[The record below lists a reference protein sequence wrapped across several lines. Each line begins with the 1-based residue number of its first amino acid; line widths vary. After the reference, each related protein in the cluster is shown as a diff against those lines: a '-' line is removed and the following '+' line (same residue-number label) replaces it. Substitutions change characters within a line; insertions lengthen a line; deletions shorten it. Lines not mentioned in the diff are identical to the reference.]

1 MSGPPPTSLGLEA
14 TPRLRGRP
22 AGRPPLGHS
31 LPPTSWSAPSA
42 LGRPPSTRMVLSLA
56 ALTQEQVPGVFQ
68 GPCFP
73 RWVLC
78 LRGRHPSSPDIQG
91 YQASCPGDWLGQ
103 ASHFPAGP
111 GRSPRGRLSAE
122 QLQASLLRG
131 GAAGAPGPV
140 AAGRAGG
147 AQQPAEVCARDVGL
161 PLERLASASIPGA
174 TGRPEIVRSV
184 GPPLSPLWGTGGG
197 GVPAARQPLRAPG
210 KVPAPL
216 LSPGT
221 PGISRPRLQSSRGR
235 SVGPCLKNKTEG
247 SPFLPLQGQ
256 GHSKSKGQGSWRT
269 PEPQGHR
276 GVGGGAGSSL
286 VPGGLPPRPE
296 EPGGSPERSPP
307 PPASPLGP
315 AGCQCGAG
323 RARPG
328 WLREAEA
335 RSDDDT
341 FAE

>member
-14 TPRLRGRP
+14 TPRLRGP
-22 AGRPPLGHS
+22 ACRASSPRALAATDFLVG
-31 LPPTSWSAPSA
+31 PSA
-42 LGRPPSTRMVLSLA
+42 LRRPPSTRMVLSLA
-56 ALTQEQVPGVFQ
+56 VLTQEQVPGVFQ

-122 QLQASLLRG
+122 QLQAPLLRG

-147 AQQPAEVCARDVGL
+147 AQQPAEVCAGDVGL

-174 TGRPEIVRSV
+174 TGRPEIARSV

-197 GVPAARQPLRAPG
+197 GVPAAQQPLRAPR

-276 GVGGGAGSSL
+276 GVGGCRELPGAWRTSS
-286 VPGGLPPRPE
+286 RPE
-296 EPGGSPERSPP
+296 KPGGSRERSPP

>member
-1 MSGPPPTSLGLEA
+1 M
-14 TPRLRGRP
+14 
-22 AGRPPLGHS
+22 
-31 LPPTSWSAPSA
+31 
-42 LGRPPSTRMVLSLA
+42 
-56 ALTQEQVPGVFQ
+56 
-68 GPCFP
+68 
-73 RWVLC
+73 
-78 LRGRHPSSPDIQG
+78 RGRHPSSPDIQG

-147 AQQPAEVCARDVGL
+147 AQQPAEVCASNVGL

-221 PGISRPRLQSSRGR
+221 PGISHPRLQSSRGR
-235 SVGPCLKNKTEG
+235 RWVPALKTKRRDPRSSPCRAKGTARARGRAAGGPLSPRGTVG
-247 SPFLPLQGQ
+247 
-256 GHSKSKGQGSWRT
+256 W
-269 PEPQGHR
+269 
-276 GVGGGAGSSL
+276 GGAGSSL

>member
-14 TPRLRGRP
+14 TPRLRGWP

-42 LGRPPSTRMVLSLA
+42 LRRPPSTRMVLSLA
-56 ALTQEQVPGVFQ
+56 VLTQEQVPGVFQ

-73 RWVLC
+73 RWVSC

-140 AAGRAGG
+140 AAGRAGR
-147 AQQPAEVCARDVGL
+147 AQQPATWVCRWSGWLLL
-161 PLERLASASIPGA
+161 PSLGQQGA
-174 TGRPEIVRSV
+174 WRSCA
-184 GPPLSPLWGTGGG
+184 LWGHLCPHCGGPGGG

-276 GVGGGAGSSL
+276 GVGGCRELPGAWRTSS
-286 VPGGLPPRPE
+286 PPR
-296 EPGGSPERSPP
+296 
-307 PPASPLGP
+307 
-315 AGCQCGAG
+315 GA
-323 RARPG
+323 R
-328 WLREAEA
+328 WL
-335 RSDDDT
+335 S
-341 FAE
+341 

>member
-1 MSGPPPTSLGLEA
+1 M
-14 TPRLRGRP
+14 
-22 AGRPPLGHS
+22 
-31 LPPTSWSAPSA
+31 
-42 LGRPPSTRMVLSLA
+42 
-56 ALTQEQVPGVFQ
+56 FQ

-147 AQQPAEVCARDVGL
+147 AQQPATWVCRWSGWLLLPSLGQQGAR
-161 PLERLASASIPGA
+161 
-174 TGRPEIVRSV
+174 RSRA
-184 GPPLSPLWGTGGG
+184 LWGHLCPHCGGPGGG

>member
-42 LGRPPSTRMVLSLA
+42 LRRPPSTRMVLSLA

-147 AQQPAEVCARDVGL
+147 AQQPATWVCRWSGWLLLPSLGQQGARRSRALWGHLCPHCGGPGVGGCQL
-161 PLERLASASIPGA
+161 LGSPFELLERFLHLCCLPGPLALAVPVCKVVGEGVWVPALKTKRRDPRSSPCRAKGTA
-174 TGRPEIVRSV
+174 RARGRAA
-184 GPPLSPLWGTGGG
+184 GGPLSPRGTVGWG
-197 GVPAARQPLRAPG
+197 GVQGAPWCLEDFLPAQRSQVALLS
-210 KVPAPL
+210 APL
-216 LSPGT
+216 P
-221 PGISRPRLQSSRGR
+221 
-235 SVGPCLKNKTEG
+235 
-247 SPFLPLQGQ
+247 
-256 GHSKSKGQGSWRT
+256 H
-269 PEPQGHR
+269 
-276 GVGGGAGSSL
+276 
-286 VPGGLPPRPE
+286 LPPRWALQDVSAVQGVPDQ
-296 EPGGSPERSPP
+296 GGS
-307 PPASPLGP
+307 
-315 AGCQCGAG
+315 G
-323 RARPG
+323 RRRPG
-328 WLREAEA
+328 VMMTRLLNE
-335 RSDDDT
+335 
-341 FAE
+341 

>member
-22 AGRPPLGHS
+22 AGRPPLGHA

-42 LGRPPSTRMVLSLA
+42 LRRPPSTRMVLSLA
-56 ALTQEQVPGVFQ
+56 VLTQEQVPGVFQ

-131 GAAGAPGPV
+131 GTAGAPGPV

-147 AQQPAEVCARDVGL
+147 AQQPATWVCRWSGWLLLPSLGQQGARRSRALWGHLCPHCGGPGVGGCQL
-161 PLERLASASIPGA
+161 LSSPFELLERFLHLCCLPGPLALAVPVCKVVGEGVWVPALKTKRRDPRSSPCRAKGTA
-174 TGRPEIVRSV
+174 RARGRAA
-184 GPPLSPLWGTGGG
+184 GGPLSPRGT
-197 GVPAARQPLRAPG
+197 
-210 KVPAPL
+210 
-216 LSPGT
+216 
-221 PGISRPRLQSSRGR
+221 
-235 SVGPCLKNKTEG
+235 VG
-247 SPFLPLQGQ
+247 
-256 GHSKSKGQGSWRT
+256 W
-269 PEPQGHR
+269 
-276 GVGGGAGSSL
+276 GGGAGSSL